1 MLADGPLGR
10 RRLGILS
17 ATAPFG
23 LALLLGLGAVCG
35 VLWSMRA
42 PGPGLDPDSMSYLAA
57 AESLADAGELRV
69 PFNKWSSRES
79 TARLCDFPP
88 GFPIAIAALEK
99 AGVPSERGATWVEA
113 ASAFATVAGSTLLVS
128 AATVPSAGAVAAVAV
143 LVTPA
148 LVEDHYVVMS
158 EPLFLALL
166 VAILGLAATE
176 RPRAYALGVIAGAA
190 AMVRYAGLAL
200 LLAAAARSALAPG
213 TQRQRVVAAV
223 LASAPGVLAL
233 LLWDRW
239 AGGVREFGWKGDFGA
254 TLLEGWD
261 TLQRWL
267 VPMAPPSLARVT
279 LAIAVL
285 GGLAALVTRGANV
298 ARATSP
304 EGFRLLVASGLI
316 AASYVTLVTFSRLF
330 ADAAI
335 PFDNRIASPLFL
347 LAALA
352 VVTALAAQWRTLL
365 PSVRM
370 TIVAAGVLWC
380 IGSAFVTFRELQD
393 LGVNGW
399 GYASADWIGSDLR
412 KWLLTNGSH
421 YELFS
426 DNPPALYSL
435 THRSSRSLPESTDAE
450 TVRGLAAI
458 LGARPS
464 AVIAFQEPD
473 AAPGIRGEDFA
484 QLLMLREVFRTP
496 DGTVF
501 VLPTKE

>member
-69 PFNKWSSRES
+69 PFNEWSSRES

-176 RPRAYALGVIAGAA
+176 RPRAYALGVVAGAA

-213 TQRQRVVAAV
+213 TQRRRVVAAV

-233 LLWDRW
+233 LLWT
-239 AGGVREFGWKGDFGA
+239 AGRAECGSMV
-254 TLLEGWD
+254 EGRFRRD
-261 TLQRWL
+261 SLGGMGHAST
-267 VPMAPPSLARVT
+267 LARAHGVAFFGPRD

-285 GGLAALVTRGANV
+285 GGLAALVARGANV
-298 ARATSP
+298 ARGLP
-304 EGFRLLVASGLI
+304 PKGSGCSCEWSHRRELCH
-316 AASYVTLVTFSRLF
+316 AGNV
-330 ADAAI
+330 
-335 PFDNRIASPLFL
+335 
-347 LAALA
+347 LAALCRRRDP
-352 VVTALAAQWRTLL
+352 VRQPDRLAAVSSRHARGGDGACRPVANLASEL
-365 PSVRM
+365 RM
-370 TIVAAGVLWC
+370 RSPCGVLWC
-380 IGSAFVTFRELQD
+380 VGRL
-393 LGVNGW
+393 
-399 GYASADWIGSDLR
+399 
-412 KWLLTNGSH
+412 
-421 YELFS
+421 
-426 DNPPALYSL
+426 
-435 THRSSRSLPESTDAE
+435 SSRFASCGSRRQR
-450 TVRGLAAI
+450 V
-458 LGARPS
+458 
-464 AVIAFQEPD
+464 
-473 AAPGIRGEDFA
+473 GIREH
-484 QLLMLREVFRTP
+484 
-496 DGTVF
+496 
-501 VLPTKE
+501 